1 MFIASNRLFVGF
13 SVLFCF
19 VFGRF
24 LRILCIQFHLF
35 VNEDSF
41 ISSFLIWMPFIY
53 LIDLLIDCLINLSRT
68 SRAMLNKND
77 KSRVGLL
84 PGFLKG

>member
-1 MFIASNRLFVGF
+1 MEMQLILCVDFVSCNFTKFIGF
-13 SVLFCF
+13 SIYEIISSAY
-19 VFGRF
+19 RY
-24 LRILCIQFHLF
+24 
-35 VNEDSF
+35 DF